1 MKFLTDI
8 LAKAGLTVDGV
19 VTLNNTAT
27 GQTPAANDNSTKLAT
42 TAWVQSYVVPYSLP
56 IASASTLGGVK
67 VGSGLSIDAITGVL
81 TASGAGNLASF
92 RTKQV
97 FTATAGQTTFT
108 VSGGYTPGFIDVFVN
123 GVYINDDLYTATN
136 SSTIVLDDAASLND
150 IVTVFVYSPYYV
162 GQSPSSRDICIFTAT
177 AGQTT
182 FSCSYVIGAVDVFYN
197 GSKLSGSE
205 FNASNGTTV
214 VLNTACVA
222 GDYVEVISWVAGGG
236 LSSSRT
242 ITIDGIT
249 QDLTANRTWNI
260 LPTGGATGDI
270 LAKTSATNYA
280 VAWIPNYTSQIKH
293 YVKLGE
299 AMTVGTAVYVSSSTG
314 NAGTNMIVSK
324 ASNASEATS
333 SKTMGLLASG
343 GAQNDIVFVVTE
355 GLVAGIDTS
364 TASAGDPVWLGT
376 NGQLIFGL
384 LNKPYAPAHLV
395 FIGIV
400 TRAQQN
406 NGEIFVKV
414 QNGFELQELHNVQ
427 ITATPADNTVLS
439 YENSSSLYK
448 MKSIA
453 TLLGYT
459 PVTNAR
465 QLTINGTA
473 YDLTADRSWS
483 VGTVTSVGLSVPT
496 GLSVAN
502 SPVTGSGTLAVT
514 FTAGYSI
521 PTTSSQSNWDTAY
534 GWGNHAS
541 AGYALDN
548 TVVHLAGTETITGDK
563 TITGSLTI
571 TSTTKAFVP
580 PRMTATQK
588 SAISS
593 PSVGSIIYQ
602 TDGTEGLWAYTSSGW
617 KALALVN

>member
-242 ITIDGIT
+242 ITIDGVT

-280 VAWIPNYTSQIKH
+280 VAWIPNYTSQVQH

-343 GAQNDIVFVVTE
+343 GVQNDIVFVVTE

-483 VGTVTSVGLSVPT
+483 VGSVTSVGLSVPT

>member
-280 VAWIPNYTSQIKH
+280 VAWIPNYTSQIQH

>member
-242 ITIDGIT
+242 ITIDGVT

-280 VAWIPNYTSQIKH
+280 VAWIPNYTSQVQH

-343 GAQNDIVFVVTE
+343 GVQNDIVFVVTE

>member
-1 MKFLTDI
+1 
-8 LAKAGLTVDGV
+8 
-19 VTLNNTAT
+19 
-27 GQTPAANDNSTKLAT
+27 
-42 TAWVQSYVVPYSLP
+42 
-56 IASASTLGGVK
+56 
-67 VGSGLSIDAITGVL
+67 
-81 TASGAGNLASF
+81 
-92 RTKQV
+92 
-97 FTATAGQTTFT
+97 
-108 VSGGYTPGFIDVFVN
+108 
-123 GVYINDDLYTATN
+123 
-136 SSTIVLDDAASLND
+136 
-150 IVTVFVYSPYYV
+150 
-162 GQSPSSRDICIFTAT
+162 
-177 AGQTT
+177 
-182 FSCSYVIGAVDVFYN
+182 
-197 GSKLSGSE
+197 
-205 FNASNGTTV
+205 
-214 VLNTACVA
+214 
-222 GDYVEVISWVAGGG
+222 
-236 LSSSRT
+236 
-242 ITIDGIT
+242 
-249 QDLTANRTWNI
+249 
-260 LPTGGATGDI
+260 
-270 LAKTSATNYA
+270 
-280 VAWIPNYTSQIKH
+280 
-293 YVKLGE
+293 
-299 AMTVGTAVYVSSSTG
+299 
-314 NAGTNMIVSK
+314 
-324 ASNASEATS
+324 
-333 SKTMGLLASG
+333 MGLLASG